1 MFILKFL
8 FNFAFYTILLINGL
22 IMLAH
27 SFFGINNILEK
38 TIDKVSNVNIAG
50 LF

>member
-1 MFILKFL
+1 MIIFKCL
-8 FNFAFYTILLINGL
+8 FNLTFYTILLINGL

-27 SFFGINNILEK
+27 SFFEINNILEI
-38 TIDKVSNVNIAG
+38 TIEKVSSVNIAG